1 MKRVRLTVDP
11 GDADLPLTFVRA
23 AESDDFTGAV
33 SVVNWNVTSES
44 ATFLLRIEGSLEGVE
59 PLLQADDA
67 VTEYEIISVGE
78 QTWYA
83 LLAGQDTGDARELWE
98 QFKFGHL
105 LTVPPVEWNDD
116 GTYTFALVGTEADV
130 QSAVADLPPGVGVTV
145 ESVGGT
151 GVADDGVLTRLTP
164 RQRETLDTAVELGY
178 YDVPRTATVEDLAAD
193 LDRAPSTVGE
203 HLQKA
208 EATVIRGL
216 LRR

>member
-1 MKRVRLTVDP
+1 MVSR
-11 GDADLPLTFVRA
+11 ADIEQRA
-23 AESDDFTGAV
+23 RDVAEAFGRGA
-33 SVVNWNVTSES
+33 
-44 ATFLLRIEGSLEGVE
+44 F
-59 PLLQADDA
+59 
-67 VTEYEIISVGE
+67 
-78 QTWYA
+78 
-83 LLAGQDTGDARELWE
+83 
-98 QFKFGHL
+98 
-105 LTVPPVEWNDD
+105 
-116 GTYTFALVGTEADV
+116 TEADV

-208 EATVIRGL
+208 EARVIRDL